1 MQGAP
6 SPGAGTKPRR
16 AASSKAETILT
27 LHPEGKKG
35 VRVKRVLYDQVRA
48 AILSELRQKGPSP
61 FRELMEAVMVRLG
74 PDFPGSP
81 GWYYT
86 SVKLDLEARA
96 HIRCDRS
103 GKVQVVSLP

>member
-6 SPGAGTKPRR
+6 STGAGTRLKKP
-16 AASSKAETILT
+16 ASSKAETILT

-35 VRVKRVLYDQVRA
+35 VRVKRELYNVVRT
-48 AILSELRQKGPSP
+48 AINTELRQRGPTP
-61 FRELMEAVMVRLG
+61 FRELMEAVTVRLG